1 MYKRIVV
8 PLDGSD
14 LSERALVDAKKL
26 SRFIGAPIHLV
37 RIVDFTQIER
47 YGRYAWALEA
57 AMIEPVVSEE
67 EDEAQRYLAAQA
79 ALLRGEG
86 VDVSYSVTRGRAAR
100 AIGAELA
107 QGDVVVMASHGRGN
121 ISRWLLGS
129 VTEELL
135 RHSPV
140 PVLLVKATPAVLH
153 QTALAAAAA
162 S

>member
-8 PLDGSD
+8 PLDGSE
-14 LSERALVDAKKL
+14 LSERALVDAKQL

-57 AMIEPVVSEE
+57 AMIEPVVSGEE
-67 EDEAQRYLAAQA
+67 EEAQRYLSAQA
-79 ALLRGEG
+79 DALRAEG
-86 VDVSYSVTRGRAAR
+86 IDVSHTVSRGRAAR
-100 AIGAELA
+100 AIGAELVT
-107 QGDVVVMASHGRGN
+107 GDVVVMASHGRGN

-140 PVLLVKATPAVLH
+140 PVLLVKAAPVVAEHAVGA
-153 QTALAAAAA
+153 ALAAR
-162 S
+162 